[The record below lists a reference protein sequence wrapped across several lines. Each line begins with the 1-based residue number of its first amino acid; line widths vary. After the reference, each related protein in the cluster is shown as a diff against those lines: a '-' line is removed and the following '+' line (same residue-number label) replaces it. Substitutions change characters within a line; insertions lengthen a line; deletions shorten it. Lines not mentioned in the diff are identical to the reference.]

1 MLYFALNVVG
11 GTPYDYAETQARH
24 EKHLEMIRSILDGL
38 NDDDFKVMVLLAH
51 ADPDRGSHH
60 KDFFKTFLGIV
71 KELGK
76 PCVHFHGD
84 SHKYYE
90 DEGRDDIDNYMRI
103 SLDGKSTA
111 PPLRVEIDV
120 RRNNPIKVSR
130 RRSDLKVDC
139 CRHGWPRHDDE
150 L

>member
-24 EKHLEMIRSILDGL
+24 GKHLEMIRSILDGL

-60 KDFFKTFLGIV
+60 KVFFKTFLFIV

-76 PCVHFHGD
+76 P
-84 SHKYYE
+84 
-90 DEGRDDIDNYMRI
+90 
-103 SLDGKSTA
+103 
-111 PPLRVEIDV
+111 
-120 RRNNPIKVSR
+120 
-130 RRSDLKVDC
+130 
-139 CRHGWPRHDDE
+139 
-150 L
+150 